1 MCTHKRWA
9 DDPGKPTGAVAS
21 TSSALPARQEQAER
35 ALFRQAQAGC
45 RESLNHLAE
54 MHDGLV
60 HAVVRRQALGDL
72 PYAEALQA
80 GREGLWRTILRFDPT
95 RGYAFS
101 TYAWPSIVHH
111 VWQAVKTHTRASG
124 QQQAEWSRVREAEWG
139 LRACLDP
146 ATVVMAQLVRHA
158 LRALVGQLPQRLQAV
173 IVARYGLD
181 GRSPCLYREIGAQL
195 GISAERARQ
204 LHNEALVWL
213 RHPARSYR
221 LRSLLGRHRLSDYQ
235 WAESEAQRWLGK
247 RGGRRGYS

>member
-1 MCTHKRWA
+1 MRSRKDRMDGFGGGTE
-9 DDPGKPTGAVAS
+9 AV
-21 TSSALPARQEQAER
+21 
-35 ALFRQAQAGC
+35 LFRQAQAGC

-54 MHDGLV
+54 RHDGLV
-60 HAVVRRQALGDL
+60 YAVVRRQVLGDL

-80 GREGLWRTILRFDPT
+80 GREGLWRAILRFDPT

-111 VWQAVKTHTRASG
+111 VWRAVKLHTRASDQEQTERG
-124 QQQAEWSRVREAEWG
+124 GAEECEWWCT
-139 LRACLDP
+139 ACVDP
-146 ATVVMAQLVRHA
+146 ATIVAAQAVG
-158 LRALVGQLPQRLQAV
+158 RALETLVAALPPRLRTV

-181 GRSPCLYREIGAQL
+181 GRCSRLYREIGAQL
-195 GISAERARQ
+195 GISGERARQ

-235 WAESEAQRWLGK
+235 WADAEAQRWLRK
-247 RGGRRGYS
+247 RGGRRG